1 MNVREKLTRFR
12 PNRFGQKDN
21 VEMKIVFVND
31 NGVRQEVEASV
42 GASVLDVAHRNGFDL
57 EGACEGSMACCTCH
71 VIVDKAW
78 FGKLSEASEEEEGV
92 LDLDSRVAPTSRL
105 GCQITLTKD
114 LDGLVV
120 SLPEYL

>member
-12 PNRFGQKDN
+12 LNRFGQKDN

-31 NGVRQEVEASV
+31 NGVRQEVEAAI

-120 SLPEYL
+120 SLPG

>member
-1 MNVREKLTRFR
+1 
-12 PNRFGQKDN
+12 
-21 VEMKIVFVND
+21 MKIVFVND

-57 EGACEGSMACCTCH
+57 EGACEGSMAYCTCH

-120 SLPEYL
+120 SLPG